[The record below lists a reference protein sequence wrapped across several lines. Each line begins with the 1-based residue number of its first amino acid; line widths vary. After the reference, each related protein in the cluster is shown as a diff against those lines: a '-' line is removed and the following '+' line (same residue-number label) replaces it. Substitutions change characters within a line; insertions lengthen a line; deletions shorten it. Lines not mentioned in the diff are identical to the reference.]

1 MKIQSAIVVI
11 VALLAGGCTTPA
23 GSPGSANPGPAHNA
37 RNALDWAGTYRGVLP
52 CADCKGI
59 ETVVV
64 LTEEETYSA
73 HSKYLGKT
81 DEVFSAHGRFE
92 WNGAANTVTLPGP
105 QPVRYLVGENRLI
118 RLAGDGSRIT
128 GPLAET
134 YVLTKLTDGITETY
148 WKLVELKGRPVP
160 PLKRAPYLILRTE
173 DRRVTGFGG
182 CNSFTGAYTL
192 DEAASRI
199 RFDQVA
205 STMMACPSGMD
216 VEQAFHEVLRSVD
229 NYSLNGDRL
238 GLNRARMAPLARFEA
253 VYLR

>member
-11 VALLAGGCTTPA
+11 VALIAGGCTTPIDTS
-23 GSPGSANPGPAHNA
+23 GTINPDPAHNA
-37 RNALDWAGTYRGVLP
+37 RNSLDWAGAYRGVLP

-64 LTEEETYSA
+64 LTKEETYSTR
-73 HSKYLGKT
+73 SKYLGKS
-81 DEVFSAHGRFE
+81 DEVFSTQGRFE
-92 WNGAANTVTLPGP
+92 WNQAANTVTLSGP
-105 QPVRYLVGENRLI
+105 QPAQYFVVENQLI
-118 RLAGDGSRIT
+118 RLALDGSRIT
-128 GPLAET
+128 GPLAEK
-134 YVLTKLTDGITETY
+134 YVLTKLTDGITEKY
-148 WKLVELKGRPVP
+148 WKLVELKGQPVP
-160 PLKRAPYLILRTE
+160 ALKREPYLILRTE
-173 DRRVTGFGG
+173 DKRMTGFGG

-216 VEQAFHEVLRSVD
+216 VEQAFHEVLRGVD

-238 GLNRARMAPLARFEA
+238 SLNRARMAPLARFEA